1 MTDSARLYF
10 SIGPVQGFVAQA
22 RRTRDLWAG
31 SFLLSYLSNA
41 AMDAVVARGGSVV
54 LPARGRDGQRVSG
67 PVQPFGTVPNRF
79 LAEGVDAE
87 GAREAAAAVQRT
99 WAGIAEA
106 VWKDVV
112 EPEPGKHT
120 RPIELGKDTRAIWT
134 RQVNGFWEITWA
146 IGAPGCLDA
155 RKHWRTPPLRIE
167 GGDHCALMSDLQEIS
182 GYVRVRERQ
191 QQDAFWAALRARCG
205 VLDLAEDERLCAV
218 ALIKR
223 LFPRVVERITGLTFR
238 AQSWPSTSYLAAVP
252 WLEHVARHHRDTMRD
267 YASRAQSLAGKAFGE
282 RHTHIAC
289 LRDID
294 TGGSRFLHM
303 DGNFFFVQ
311 QLENANRTPFDEPA
325 GDDDPKRRALV
336 RALEEIHRQVGRKP
350 APYYALLSMDGD
362 SMGKLLSQA
371 RELHTGTGAAE
382 GIVTQSLK
390 AFADHVPDL
399 VRAHNGVPVYAG
411 GDDVL
416 ALLPAPDAY
425 ACAAALAERYRRSFA
440 QHCPPALAGDATL
453 SGAIVYAHYATALR
467 QVLVTAHRLL
477 DEVAKDATGRDS
489 LAIGILKGSALV
501 CEWSAPWRHLQDGQA
516 PLGAHLVDELV
527 QAFAATGTRA
537 RELSSGF
544 LFGVRRWLATLTD
557 DALELPGRFGRLPA
571 EVDVQAL
578 LVAEYLRAR
587 AVEEEDAGD
596 ASDTELEARRA
607 RQREQAEALVGKLLR
622 VCRRTW
628 REPPAAPG
636 TEAAIVTDEHS
647 FGFDGLYLIR
657 FLALELEGE
666 AA

>member
-1 MTDSARLYF
+1 VTDSARLYF

-41 AMDAVVARGGSVV
+41 AMDAVVAHGGRVV
-54 LPARGRDGQRVSG
+54 LPARG

-87 GAREAAAAVQRT
+87 GAREAAASVQRA
-99 WAGIAEA
+99 WARIAEA
-106 VWKDVV
+106 VWQDVV
-112 EPEPGKHT
+112 EHVA
-120 RPIELGKDTRAIWT
+120 RLGKDTRPIWT

-155 RKHWRTPPLRIE
+155 RKHWRTPPLRVE

-182 GYVRVRERQ
+182 GYVRAREQQ
-191 QQDAFWAALRARCG
+191 QQDDFWAALRARCG
-205 VLDLAEDERLCAV
+205 VLDLAKDERLCAV

-223 LFPRVVERITGLTFR
+223 LFPRVVESTTGLTFR

-252 WLEHVARHHRDTMRD
+252 WLAHVARHHRDTMRD

-289 LRDID
+289 LRDVD

-382 GIVTQSLK
+382 EIVTRSLK
-390 AFADHVPDL
+390 AFADQVPDL

-416 ALLPAPDAY
+416 ALLPAPDAC

-477 DEVAKDATGRDS
+477 DDVAKDATGRDS

-516 PLGAHLVDELV
+516 PIGAHLLDELV

-557 DALELPGRFGRLPA
+557 DALELPGRLGRLPA

-587 AVEEEDAGD
+587 AAEEDAGD
-596 ASDTELEARRA
+596 ASDAEFEAQRD